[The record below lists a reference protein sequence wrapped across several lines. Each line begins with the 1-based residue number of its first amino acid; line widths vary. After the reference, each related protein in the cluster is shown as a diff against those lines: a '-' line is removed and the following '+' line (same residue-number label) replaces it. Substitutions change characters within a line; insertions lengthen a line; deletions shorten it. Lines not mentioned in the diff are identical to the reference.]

1 MILRVFVETSTI
13 AGGAQLRAGDQEQEL
28 VIMTLVAAVTR
39 TLH

>member
-1 MILRVFVETSTI
+1 METSTI
-13 AGGAQLRAGDQEQEL
+13 ADAVQLRAGDQEQEL